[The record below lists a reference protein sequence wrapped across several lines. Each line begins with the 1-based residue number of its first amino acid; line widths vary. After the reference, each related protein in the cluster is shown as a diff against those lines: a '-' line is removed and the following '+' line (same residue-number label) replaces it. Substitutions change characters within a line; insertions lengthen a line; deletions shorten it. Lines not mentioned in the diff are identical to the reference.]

1 MVVDTSYYNLLGI
14 EPSASALEIKKAYRK
29 AAIRLHPDKNP
40 DNPDA
45 AALFQEVGEAY
56 QVLSDPK
63 LREKYDKF
71 GKQESVPSEGFED
84 PAEFFSMIFG
94 GEAFKSWIGELL
106 LITEM
111 TKTAEFSAQDEE
123 EEEANETESQPELET
138 TDTNVYA
145 DHKATKDSALFLEYN
160 SEDAKRLTKEEKEK
174 KKKEELEKYEEEC
187 RLKKIET
194 RKELVKH
201 LLDLMAKHTDSKG
214 VLNNERFVEEIKN
227 EAELLKMESFGLE
240 ILHMLG
246 SIYRAKSRILL
257 SKKSFWG
264 PLKGW
269 YWSAVETGK
278 TVNHVF
284 STVKSAVEAQKSME
298 AYVQM
303 QLDNEYHAKKEEEK
317 GKNDESENDTE
328 TKADK
333 DDNTDVGSSEAD
345 VKSGFKASEE
355 GDEVKKGESAAG
367 DKNEEDSAGDKKGE
381 SGESHDDK
389 SEKKAEAVA
398 EVKEPAK
405 HTAEEMAEAE
415 KLLMGRVLG
424 AAWNG
429 SKYEILGTV
438 RAVCDDLLYDEEVSL
453 EERLARAEA
462 LRTMGR
468 VFSSI
473 TRTENEDMEARIFEE
488 LVAESLRKKKN
499 LAPKNTEPEAQS
511 GAAAHEK

>member
-1 MVVDTSYYNLLGI
+1 MVVDTSYYDLLGI
-14 EPSASALEIKKAYRK
+14 EPTATALEIKKAYRK

-45 AALFQEVGEAY
+45 AALFQDVGEAY
-56 QVLSDPK
+56 QVLSDEQ
-63 LREKYDKF
+63 LRVKYDKY
-71 GKQESVPSEGFED
+71 GKQESMPSEGFED

-94 GEAFKSWIGELL
+94 GEAFKSWIGELS
-106 LITEM
+106 LIQEM
-111 TKTAEFSAQDEE
+111 TKTAELLAVDEE
-123 EEEANETESQPELET
+123 ETEAKKEGKEEPETTTELEPSEQQST
-138 TDTNVYA
+138 KIDDPKA
-145 DHKATKDSALFLEYN
+145 ATKESALFLEYN
-160 SEDAKRLTKEEKEK
+160 SEDAKKLTKEEKEK
-174 KKKEELEKYEEEC
+174 KRQEELEKYEEEC

-194 RKELVKH
+194 RKELAKH
-201 LLDLMAKHTDSKG
+201 LLDLFAKYTNSSG
-214 VLNNERFVEEIKN
+214 VLDTERFVEQIKT

-257 SKKSFWG
+257 SKRSFWG

-298 AYVQM
+298 AFVQM
-303 QLDNEYHAKKEEEK
+303 QLDNEYHAKKEEEELLK
-317 GKNDESENDTE
+317 TQEGDQEGSPEAPRSENVAE
-328 TKADK
+328 GADSTNL
-333 DDNTDVGSSEAD
+333 DDST
-345 VKSGFKASEE
+345 
-355 GDEVKKGESAAG
+355 
-367 DKNEEDSAGDKKGE
+367 
-381 SGESHDDK
+381 K
-389 SEKKAEAVA
+389 SESDPTTSETANDSEQKQTEPA

-438 RAVCDDLLYDEEVSL
+438 RAVCDELLYDEKVSL
-453 EERLARAEA
+453 DERLARAEA
-462 LRTMGR
+462 LRIVGR

-473 TRTENEDMEARIFEE
+473 TRTETEDMEARIFEE
-488 LVAESLRKKKN
+488 LVAESSRKKSKSSQ
-499 LAPKNTEPEAQS
+499 APKSEEA
-511 GAAAHEK
+511 GAAH